1 MNDIYEHKARKYK
14 YKYLKLKN
22 ELEGGKMEYGLY
34 GFYSYCKDKFGND
47 IINFRINNKKFYEKN
62 YVHDLDLSPNVNGDN
77 IVIQHLISNC
87 TIDDKNNITEYYPGI
102 KSFKFVP
109 YGRIDKND
117 LDDKDSYGN
126 ISEDDYKNIQNSIN
140 TTYFTDELDI
150 ENLKWTTLNKLKM
163 FRYKGYSKEISETI
177 INSYADKASQ
187 LLGNEDI
194 YKVDGADELTK
205 IRQKALELRRDRRC
219 NTIHRY
225 PNKPPNIQDLPYTK
239 ILLEELI
246 DINEKQLLLSSVLT
260 GVKYGTNPIIYKDP
274 YTLVNEKLGLLSWNM
289 IINKSTLNCIIE
301 YHDVLFPIRIILD
314 MNPEILFYDNI
325 LQTNKYSNY
334 MGFFLIRFENDNDK
348 DTLKSR
354 PHNSKEQYYIFFI
367 FKHKRPGLNFSLYT
381 YILTDFRN
389 NIVNWGTVTEKRT
402 VLYHEI
408 LQLICMYLNDNV
420 HFYLISNN
428 NNETVKSNNI
438 KSWIHPDD
446 LKYINFENE
455 IHILVSK
462 HNIEYIEEQLKKD
475 PLTKDDK
482 QDSSTEDDKKWT
494 KVAKKITKK
503 KYIQYKDYKL
513 FKCHFGFYDTIENK
527 LCIKLGDM
535 TQEKK
540 DELKQES
547 CINDLND
554 ELYKLDKKR
563 LIQPIALNSIYTDN
577 DIHNFDV
584 DKIMDLRLR
593 EIK

>member
-1 MNDIYEHKARKYK
+1 MNDIYEHKAKKYK

-22 ELEGGKMEYGLY
+22 EYIGEGGNMDYGLY
-34 GFYSYCKDKFGND
+34 GFYSYYGNRL
-47 IINFRINNKKFYEKN
+47 NKRINNTKFYEKN
-62 YVHDLDLSPNVNGDN
+62 YVHELPLNKDVNGDN
-77 IVIQHLISNC
+77 IVIQHLKSNC

-194 YKVDGADELTK
+194 YKADGLTE

-260 GVKYGTNPIIYKDP
+260 GVKYGTNPTIYKDP

-314 MNPEILFYDNI
+314 MNPETLFYDNI

-367 FKHKRPGLNFSLYT
+367 FKHKRPSLNFSLYT

-482 QDSSTEDDKKWT
+482 QDSSAEDDKEWT

>member
-1 MNDIYEHKARKYK
+1 MNDIYEHKAKKYK

-22 ELEGGKMEYGLY
+22 ELEGGNMDYGLY
-34 GFYSYCKDKFGND
+34 GFYSYYGNRL
-47 IINFRINNKKFYEKN
+47 NKRTNNTKFYEKN
-62 YVHDLDLSPNVNGDN
+62 YVHDLDLLPNVHGDN
-77 IVIQHLISNC
+77 IVIQHLKSNC

-117 LDDKDSYGN
+117 LYDKDSYGN

-194 YKVDGADELTK
+194 YKADGADELTK

-260 GVKYGTNPIIYKDP
+260 GVKYGTNPTIYKDP

-314 MNPEILFYDNI
+314 MNPETLFYDNI

-367 FKHKRPGLNFSLYT
+367 FKHKRPSLNFSLYT

-482 QDSSTEDDKKWT
+482 QDSSTEDDNEWT

-577 DIHNFDV
+577 DIKNFDV